1 MSKQRESVME
11 AADIFQLLQG
21 GGTPALVICAYFIW
35 KLEARLARIE
45 KAFEMVAQNITVSV
59 KEPK

>member
-1 MSKQRESVME
+1 ME
-11 AADIFQLLQG
+11 FTEVVSLLQT

-45 KAFEMVAQNITVSV
+45 KAFEMIAQHITVSI
-59 KEPK
+59 KEIK

>member
-1 MSKQRESVME
+1 MES
-11 AADIFQLLQG
+11 ADVFQLLQG

-45 KAFEMVAQNITVSV
+45 KAFEMVAQNITVTVS
-59 KEPK
+59 KDQK